1 MAKQWSVVE
10 AVSPARAKASI
21 QAARIELFAPEY
33 VIRIRHGRRS
43 ELVRRPMLYQYL
55 FVRIDPHAS
64 DWQVALSPCG
74 WNGIKGVMSSGGV
87 PIPVPENQIDWVR
100 QKTAPFERIVCERAP
115 LTLGQIVQVIEG
127 SFAGR
132 SGPIM
137 QADET
142 PFVGVEM
149 DIMGRRMT
157 VPVLRE
163 HVAPAGR

>member
-55 FVRIDPHAS
+55 FVRIDPRAS
-64 DWQVALSPCG
+64 DWQVALSPRG
-74 WNGIKGVMSSGGV
+74 WNGIKGVMSVGG
-87 PIPVPENQIDWVR
+87 IPVPVPDPQIDRVR
-100 QKTAPFERIVCERAP
+100 MMVAPFERIVCEQAP
-115 LTLGQIVQVIEG
+115 LSLGQVVRVIEG
-127 SFAGR
+127 PFVGY

-149 DIMGRRMT
+149 EIMGRPMT

-163 HVAPAGR
+163 YVAPST